1 MGNIIFGE
9 DLTGEDDEELE
20 AHPKRQKRE
29 EEEEEEESIAPPRNY
44 TRAER
49 GMFSS
54 SSSQPPI
61 DARRSYLLGFLDD
74 KDKNITRAVDRVGH
88 DLQILMKDKTT
99 GQITTN
105 RETGYPFRISFS
117 FTVND
122 KNGNDI
128 RYFVV
133 YERNLDGS
141 PKLYQIENTRKPKP
155 EREHSLT
162 PVHQGDPPTRTIR
175 VLGKVPAEVIQV
187 VFKEIEES
195 LLDVKGWYLN
205 HLNN

>member
-1 MGNIIFGE
+1 MGNNIFGE
-9 DLTGEDDEELE
+9 DLTGEDDLASGDEEEEE
-20 AHPKRQKRE
+20 APPKRQKT
-29 EEEEEEESIAPPRNY
+29 ESMAPPRNY

-49 GMFSS
+49 MFASS
-54 SSSQPPI
+54 SSSM

-74 KDKNITRAVDRVGH
+74 NDKNITRAVDRVGP
-88 DLQILMKDKTT
+88 DLQIYLKDVKT